1 MLAGPAGRLLFGA
14 TTAEA
19 DRPISVYIMTDME
32 GVAGVL
38 DFEQW
43 TSPESRYYDLGKE
56 FLTLEVNAAIEG
68 FARGGAAEF
77 LVADGHGHG
86 AINPKLLD
94 ARASW
99 PVTGPRRPTRSA
111 WSAA

>member
-1 MLAGPAGRLLFGA
+1 MLSSYTPAVLLAGPAGRLLFGA

-56 FLTLEVNAAIEG
+56 FLTL
-68 FARGGAAEF
+68 
-77 LVADGHGHG
+77 
-86 AINPKLLD
+86 
-94 ARASW
+94 
-99 PVTGPRRPTRSA
+99 
-111 WSAA
+111 